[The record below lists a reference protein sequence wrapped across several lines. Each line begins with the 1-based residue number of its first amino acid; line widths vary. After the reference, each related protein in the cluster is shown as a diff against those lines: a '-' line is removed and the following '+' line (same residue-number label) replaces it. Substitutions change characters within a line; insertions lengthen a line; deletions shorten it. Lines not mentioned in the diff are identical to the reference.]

1 MERETSGKDAESE
14 SLAARPASKMLLLL
28 TPTPVFP
35 LIGSKS
41 PVIGRRALHG
51 FRGITGDALGAVRAG
66 DRDGAL
72 PGLPRRKRMAGK
84 RLTKAQVITE
94 LSNSTDM
101 DKKSVSRV
109 FESLQ
114 DIIRKQL
121 STRGPGEFVIPGLV
135 KLRVVKKPAT
145 KERQG
150 INPFTK
156 EPITIPAKPASKKVR
171 ATALKNL
178 KDLVQ

>member
-1 MERETSGKDAESE
+1 
-14 SLAARPASKMLLLL
+14 
-28 TPTPVFP
+28 
-35 LIGSKS
+35 
-41 PVIGRRALHG
+41 
-51 FRGITGDALGAVRAG
+51 
-66 DRDGAL
+66 
-72 PGLPRRKRMAGK
+72 MAGK
-84 RLTKAQVITE
+84 RLTKAQVVAEIANASD
-94 LSNSTDM
+94 L
-101 DKKSVSRV
+101 DKKSVGRC

-114 DIIRKQL
+114 ELIRKQL

-171 ATALKNL
+171 ATALKAL

>member
-1 MERETSGKDAESE
+1 M
-14 SLAARPASKMLLLL
+14 
-28 TPTPVFP
+28 
-35 LIGSKS
+35 
-41 PVIGRRALHG
+41 
-51 FRGITGDALGAVRAG
+51 AG
-66 DRDGAL
+66 DGVKTLDL
-72 PGLPRRKRMAGK
+72 PHRRKRMAGK

-94 LSNSTDM
+94 LANNCDL
-101 DKKSVSRV
+101 DKKSVNRV
-109 FESLQ
+109 FEELSAL
-114 DIIRKQL
+114 IKKQL
-121 STRGPGEFVIPGLV
+121 GPRGPGEFVVPGLV

-171 ATALKNL
+171 ATALKAL

>member
-1 MERETSGKDAESE
+1 
-14 SLAARPASKMLLLL
+14 
-28 TPTPVFP
+28 
-35 LIGSKS
+35 
-41 PVIGRRALHG
+41 
-51 FRGITGDALGAVRAG
+51 
-66 DRDGAL
+66 
-72 PGLPRRKRMAGK
+72 MAGK

-94 LSNSTDM
+94 ISNTTEL
-101 DKKSVSRV
+101 DKKSVNRV
-109 FESLQ
+109 FDCMQEL
-114 DIIRKQL
+114 IRKQL
-121 STRGPGEFVIPGLV
+121 VGRGAPGEFVVPGLV

-171 ATALKNL
+171 ATALKAL

>member
-1 MERETSGKDAESE
+1 
-14 SLAARPASKMLLLL
+14 
-28 TPTPVFP
+28 
-35 LIGSKS
+35 
-41 PVIGRRALHG
+41 
-51 FRGITGDALGAVRAG
+51 
-66 DRDGAL
+66 
-72 PGLPRRKRMAGK
+72 MAGK

-94 LSNSTDM
+94 LSNATDL
-101 DKKSVSRV
+101 DKKSVSKV
-109 FESLQ
+109 FEALQ
-114 DIIRKQL
+114 ELIRKQL
-121 STRGPGEFVIPGLV
+121 SSRGPGEFVVPGLV

-171 ATALKNL
+171 ATALKAL

>member
-1 MERETSGKDAESE
+1 
-14 SLAARPASKMLLLL
+14 
-28 TPTPVFP
+28 
-35 LIGSKS
+35 
-41 PVIGRRALHG
+41 
-51 FRGITGDALGAVRAG
+51 
-66 DRDGAL
+66 
-72 PGLPRRKRMAGK
+72 MATK

-94 LSNSTDM
+94 IAAATEL
-101 DKKSVSRV
+101 DKKSVSSV
-109 FESLQ
+109 FDSLSEV
-114 DIIRKQL
+114 IKKQL
-121 STRGPGEFVIPGLV
+121 TGRGSPGEFVVPGLI

-171 ATALKNL
+171 ATALKAL

>member
-1 MERETSGKDAESE
+1 
-14 SLAARPASKMLLLL
+14 
-28 TPTPVFP
+28 
-35 LIGSKS
+35 
-41 PVIGRRALHG
+41 
-51 FRGITGDALGAVRAG
+51 
-66 DRDGAL
+66 
-72 PGLPRRKRMAGK
+72 MAGK

-94 LSNSTDM
+94 ISNSTEL

-109 FESLQ
+109 FEALSET
-114 DIIRKQL
+114 IRKQL
-121 STRGPGEFVIPGLV
+121 VGRGAPGEFVVPGLV

-156 EPITIPAKPASKKVR
+156 DPITIPAKPASKKVR
-171 ATALKNL
+171 ATALKAL

>member
-1 MERETSGKDAESE
+1 E
-14 SLAARPASKMLLLL
+14 LANAAD
-28 TPTPVFP
+28 V
-35 LIGSKS
+35 
-41 PVIGRRALHG
+41 
-51 FRGITGDALGAVRAG
+51 
-66 DRDGAL
+66 
-72 PGLPRRKRMAGK
+72 
-84 RLTKAQVITE
+84 
-94 LSNSTDM
+94 

-114 DIIRKQL
+114 EIIRKQL
-121 STRGPGEFVIPGLV
+121 SSRGPGEFVIPGLG

-178 KDLVQ
+178 RDLVQCDDAGRSPPAGALSDAKRKEPWSTWTGVLFLV

>member
-1 MERETSGKDAESE
+1 
-14 SLAARPASKMLLLL
+14 
-28 TPTPVFP
+28 
-35 LIGSKS
+35 
-41 PVIGRRALHG
+41 
-51 FRGITGDALGAVRAG
+51 
-66 DRDGAL
+66 
-72 PGLPRRKRMAGK
+72 MAGK

-94 LSNSTDM
+94 IAAAVDL
-101 DKKSVSRV
+101 DKKTVNRTFDALSD
-109 FESLQ
+109 L
-114 DIIRKQL
+114 IRKQMAG
-121 STRGPGEFVIPGLV
+121 RGPGEFVIPGLV

-171 ATALKNL
+171 ATALKAL